1 MKTLRTTVASGEM
14 VFLRQNKAEFES
26 SPGNFLLKTKAHVSP
41 PSPDP
46 SFPLHL
52 HGIQELTNL
61 LLPRNYETSTLP
73 THLTY
78 VKHSMLSS
86 VFGCAASV
94 VSMQALLLS
103 MGVGGGGPSSSSSSS
118 SSGSVS
124 TVLPIAATVN
134 WILKDG
140 LGQFG
145 GIFFANR
152 VNTSFDADPKR
163 FRLAADGALACGV
176 VLESCT
182 ALFPSLFLPIAS
194 VANVS
199 KNVAWISASATRAS
213 IHQSFCLDR
222 NLADVTAKAG
232 SQSTCAS
239 VLGTLLGL
247 SSSYAVVS
255 TPTHCVLLSLAFS
268 ILHIAF
274 SYTALLQVQ
283 MNNLNIQR
291 TWLSLIPA
299 MMPSTDGSK
308 GLNLDLVATPAE
320 VSKWERILHFG
331 KWGGRDGVACL
342 VAPRS
347 FIQHTRTLAEQP
359 WKYALSPVHKLNSSL
374 HVNVSVEHHLNP
386 DELQQS
392 LKLCNEFGDQHLITV
407 KPIPTKNNAF
417 EIYLWFLKPATDAQ
431 VIEGF
436 LHAGLVAKRLNRLGG
451 DGGGEEEEGSSG
463 VEDASDAVRS
473 VRKAMHQQQAG
484 KWFVQRLEQQGW
496 DVKHVVVEAKHD
508 SRLEIITT

>member
-1 MKTLRTTVASGEM
+1 MKSLRAAVGSGEM

-26 SPGNFLLKTKAHVSP
+26 SPGNFLLKTKAHVPAPDHLAAASPAPSP
-41 PSPDP
+41 P
-46 SFPLHL
+46 LYL
-52 HGIQELTNL
+52 YGVQELTKL

-103 MGVGGGGPSSSSSSS
+103 MGVGGGGGSSSSSSS
-118 SSGSVS
+118 SA
-124 TVLPIAATVN
+124 VLPIAATVN

-182 ALFPSLFLPIAS
+182 ALFPALFLPIAS

-247 SSSYAVVS
+247 SSSYLVVS
-255 TPTHCVLLSLAFS
+255 TPAHCVLLSLAFS
-268 ILHIAF
+268 TLHIAF

-299 MMPSTDGSK
+299 MVSGH
-308 GLNLDLVATPAE
+308 GELNLDLVATPAE

-347 FIQHTRTLAEQP
+347 FIQHTITLAEQP
-359 WKYALSPVHKLNSSL
+359 WKYALSPVQKLNAVL

-386 DELQQS
+386 DELQHS
-392 LKLCNEFGDQHLITV
+392 LKLCHEFGDQHLITV
-407 KPIPTKNNAF
+407 KAVPTKDNVFN
-417 EIYLWFLKPATDAQ
+417 IYLWFLKPATDAQ

-436 LHAGLVAKRLNRLGG
+436 LHAGLVAKRLNRLVG
-451 DGGGEEEEGSSG
+451 
-463 VEDASDAVRS
+463 EDASEVVRS
-473 VRKAMHQQQAG
+473 VRRSMHQQQAG
-484 KWFVQRLEQQGW
+484 ARFVQRLEQQGW
-496 DVKHVVVEAKHD
+496 DVKHVAIEAKHD